1 MKYTTEQLNNEFFCI
16 VNRDDVLLSAI
27 ISSYVFIEGK
37 YTLMFEFPM
46 ATTEKDDF
54 DEDIEDEHVITR
66 SRSKIFNI
74 KLKNILNRIGGCKYL
89 ILAGLT
95 SNQKSFLSFLDD
107 YNVIELT
114 TIEEADVLLGCI
126 VQKENSV
133 LCSKE
138 DILLGLFNASKNNA
152 VLKIDD
158 NAPKIV
164 CQNSSVGGLIVI
176 ENIEKVSTVI
186 AVNYALASYADIA
199 VVAPPEITARGIK
212 NLIEKWQDGDVN
224 AFNDLSAAIYSCVED
239 INFVLYNYATFF
251 TIGAPYSLVLNN
263 VIPFSHVHFYRNP
276 DFLIFNTF
284 YFESHERTNAAVVFS
299 PKEFKDEEIDHIIK
313 TMQKNN
319 YFVKELLGKD
329 ASVYQIDNHVKEF
342 PFDLLHVC
350 SHGGEAWG
358 YSVKKQFTDRNG
370 DVHVIEFDEVVS
382 FAPSGKE
389 SLIPVTIKMMPRIFN
404 DLVWGS
410 TAFVNKK
417 FPHYIFTDMHKE
429 LKNIEA
435 KDRRRKEIIPYSS
448 VIKCSDFHYQGMF
461 NILAACHSPVIF
473 NNTCWS
479 WSDIAN
485 SFLEVG
491 ARFYI
496 GTLWDVDNIVAKKTA
511 ELFYDYISSET
522 IVNSLYKSLEY
533 TKGNKNEN
541 IYIMWGLP
549 FTTLMAD
556 MSIENSKKHVAEL
569 MLNSLSIWR
578 SKIEN
583 STKKKSSD
591 AIESLIKWNA
601 HQLTDHF
608 YDETLAIL
616 KERNKH
622 N

>member
-27 ISSYVFIEGK
+27 ISSYVFVEGK
-37 YTLMFEFPM
+37 YTLMFEFPT

-54 DEDIEDEHVITR
+54 DDELVDEHVITR
-66 SRSKIFNI
+66 SRSRTFNI
-74 KLKNILNRIGGCKYL
+74 KLKNTLKRISGCKYL

-95 SNQKSFLSFLDD
+95 DNQKSYLSFLDD
-107 YNVIELT
+107 YNVIEIC
-114 TIEEADVLLGCI
+114 TIEEVDIFLGSI

-138 DILLGLFNASKNNA
+138 DILKGLYNASKDNA
-152 VLKIDD
+152 VIKIDD

-164 CQNSSVGGLIVI
+164 FGNSDSTGLIVI

-186 AVNYALASYADIA
+186 AVNYAMASSADIA
-199 VVAPPEITARGIK
+199 IVEPLDITARGIK
-212 NLIEKWQDGDVN
+212 NLIEKWQDGDIN
-224 AFNDLSAAIYSCVED
+224 AYNDLSAAIYSRVED
-239 INFVLYNYATFF
+239 INFMLYSYSTFF

-263 VIPFSHVHFYRNP
+263 IIPFSHVHFYLNP
-276 DFLIFNTF
+276 DFLIFNSF

-299 PKEFKDEEIDHIIK
+299 PKEFKDEEIDHVIEI
-313 TMQKNN
+313 MQKNN
-319 YFVKELLGKD
+319 YFVKELLSKE
-329 ASVYQIDNHVKEF
+329 ATVYQIDNHVKEF

-358 YSVKKQFTDRNG
+358 YSVKKEFTDRKG
-370 DVHVIEFDEVVS
+370 DVHVIEYDEVVS
-382 FAPSGKE
+382 FAPSAIE
-389 SLIPVTIKMMPRIFN
+389 LLIPVTIKMLPRLFN
-404 DLVWGS
+404 GIVWGS
-410 TAFVNKK
+410 TEFVSKK

-429 LKNIEA
+429 LKSVEA
-435 KDRRRKEIIPYSS
+435 KDRKRKEIIPYSS
-448 VIKCSDFHYQGMF
+448 TIKCSDFHYQGMF
-461 NILAACHSPVIF
+461 NILAAFHSPIIF

-496 GTLWDVDNIVAKKTA
+496 GTLWEVDNMIAKSTA
-511 ELFYDYISSET
+511 ELFYNKISDET
-522 IVNSLYKSLEY
+522 IVNSLYNSLAY

-549 FTTLMAD
+549 FTTLRAD
-556 MSIENSKKHVAEL
+556 MSIKSSKKHVAEL

-583 STKKKSSD
+583 STKKKPSD
-591 AIESLIKWNA
+591 AIESLIRWNA

-608 YDETLAIL
+608 YDETRAIL
-616 KERNKH
+616 KERNKE
-622 N
+622 